1 VTQVRSYIAVGLLAL
16 GALLATPQASAK
28 DFGPGDLRVCGKT
41 RCVPIVNRAVLPV
54 FNSLYWGP
62 SPVVRAPKVPV
73 GAPAF
78 ELRFRNGYVSGIV
91 GTKNLDRFRAY
102 GFFCGRFQRG
112 KWYRVPERAVRELR
126 RLTASL
132 WPMRVTRTVPRSC

>member
-1 VTQVRSYIAVGLLAL
+1 VAELRSCIAVGLLAL

-28 DFGPGDLRVCGKT
+28 DFGPGDLRVCART
-41 RCVPIVNRAVLPV
+41 RCAPITNRAILPL
-54 FNSLYWGP
+54 FSSFYWGP
-62 SPVVRAPKVPV
+62 SRVVRAPKVPV

-91 GTKNLDRFRAY
+91 ATKKLDRFRAY

-112 KWYRVPERAVRELR
+112 KWYRVPVRAVRELS
-126 RLTASL
+126 RLTAHL
-132 WPMRVTRTVPRSC
+132 QPLRVSRVLPPSC